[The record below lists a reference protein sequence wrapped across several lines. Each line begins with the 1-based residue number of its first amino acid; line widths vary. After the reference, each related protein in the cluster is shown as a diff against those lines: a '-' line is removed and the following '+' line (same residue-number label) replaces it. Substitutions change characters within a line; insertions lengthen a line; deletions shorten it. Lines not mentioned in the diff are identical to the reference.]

1 MHAII
6 TFDSSAEEV
15 QTWNNCWI
23 RDGQVLQLVCLSASA
38 RAQLPGAGRAQLP
51 RRTARSVYKEIPHLF
66 GGADFSTAAVI
77 RDKLIALQCAPSR
90 INDYVCLWRTGL
102 NRLEFSGRPFDHPG
116 SLRHFVKHLPFRS
129 TYDIIRESVLFH
141 LSTAGLQR
149 YFPPS
154 SQSLKTL

>member
-6 TFDSSAEEV
+6 TLKSSAEEV
-15 QTWNNCWI
+15 QTWNNRWI

-51 RRTARSVYKEIPHLF
+51 RRTARSIYKDIARLF

-90 INDYVCLWRTGL
+90 IIDYVCLWRTGL
-102 NRLEFSGRPFDHPG
+102 NRLEFAGRPFDHPG
-116 SLRHFVKHLPFRS
+116 L
-129 TYDIIRESVLFH
+129 
-141 LSTAGLQR
+141 
-149 YFPPS
+149 
-154 SQSLKTL
+154 